1 MEEPLLSLTLDRF
14 ILKTQE
20 NGRDDIWA
28 MYKKHQSTYWQAEE
42 IDLGSDQRDFE
53 KLNEDEQHF
62 VKHVLAFFAA
72 ADGIVNENLIENFS
86 QQVQWTEARFFYGF
100 QIMIENVHAET
111 YQLLLKTLV
120 NDLQERERLTDAIT
134 TVPCVQRKANWALE
148 WISRKDATFG
158 ERLVAFACVEGIFF
172 SGSFCA
178 IFWLKKRGVMPG
190 LTFSNELIS
199 RDENIHCEFACMM
212 FSKLVKKPSANT
224 IRTIIKEAV
233 ECEQEFV
240 SDALPVSLLGMNA
253 EQMLEYIQFVADR
266 LALMLGIDA
275 IYNSKNPFDF
285 MDLISLSGKTNFFE
299 KRVGEYQRSVTNGSR
314 EYANDDDF

>member
-1 MEEPLLSLTLDRF
+1 MEEPLLSPTLDRF

-20 NGRDDIWA
+20 NGREDVWA
-28 MYKKHQSTYWQAEE
+28 IYKKHQSTYWQAEE
-42 IDLGSDQRDFE
+42 IDMGSDQRDFE
-53 KLNEDEQHF
+53 KLTADEQHF

-120 NDLQERERLTDAIT
+120 SDRKEREHLTDAIE
-134 TVPCVQRKANWALE
+134 TVPCVQKKANWALE
-148 WISRKDATFG
+148 WISREDATFG

-178 IFWLKKRGVMPG
+178 IFWLKKRGTMPG

-199 RDENIHCEFACMM
+199 RDENLHCEFACLM

-224 IRTIIKEAV
+224 IRTIIKQAV
-233 ECEQEFV
+233 ACEQEFV
-240 SDALPVSLLGMNA
+240 TDALPVSLLGMNA

-266 LALMLGIDA
+266 LALMLGLEA
-275 IYNSKNPFDF
+275 IYNS
-285 MDLISLSGKTNFFE
+285 
-299 KRVGEYQRSVTNGSR
+299 VC
-314 EYANDDDF
+314 

>member
-1 MEEPLLSLTLDRF
+1 MEEPLLSPTLDRF

-20 NGRDDIWA
+20 NGRDDVWA

-53 KLNEDEQHF
+53 KLNENEQNF

-72 ADGIVNENLIENFS
+72 ADGVVNENLIENFS

-120 NDLQERERLTDAIT
+120 NDVKERERLTDAIT
-134 TVPCVQRKANWALE
+134 TVPCVQKKANWALE

-212 FSKLVKKPSANT
+212 FSKLVKKPSAST
-224 IRTIIKEAV
+224 IRTIIKQAV

-266 LALMLGIDA
+266 LALMLGIDV
-275 IYNSKNPFDF
+275 IYGSKNPFDF
-285 MDLISLSGKTNFFE
+285 MDLQSLAGKTNFFE